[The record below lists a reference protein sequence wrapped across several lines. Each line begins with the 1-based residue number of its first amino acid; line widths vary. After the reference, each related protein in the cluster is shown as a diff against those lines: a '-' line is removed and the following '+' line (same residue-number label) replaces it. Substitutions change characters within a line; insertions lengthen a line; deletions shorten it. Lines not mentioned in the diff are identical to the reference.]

1 MDVQE
6 LSPTLEPT
14 AQIQQ
19 LFLEL
24 ATAIGAG
31 LLVGLQRQ
39 RSNSDLAG
47 IRTFPLIALFGAM
60 CGVLARLFEPTGVWV
75 VGAGF
80 IALALVIHT
89 GTMGRKANDKT
100 EGSRGIVTEMAILV
114 VFGCGLL
121 IVLKRPGLGVAIA
134 TTTAVLLHLKPSLHR
149 FTAALC
155 DMDVRAIMQFA
166 AIALIILP
174 VVPNRTMGPFEAINP
189 YKLWLLVVLVT
200 GISLAGYVAIRIF
213 GSRAGTALAAGLGGL
228 VSSTAT
234 TVSFARM
241 AKTKKSL
248 IDSSC
253 AAIAIASA
261 VMAARVVVFA
271 YLAARERAT
280 EMLPALGAFFV
291 VSVAVAAVATLRAKV
306 DARAERGGEE
316 AASATT
322 KQKNPAE
329 LKTALFFA
337 GLFAVIQVVIVFA
350 ERQFGN
356 SGLYAVAAFSGLTD
370 MAAITLSTSE
380 LLFREQITSSA
391 ASIAIVLAAVVNTIV
406 KLGIAWSMGGIALTK
421 KLAITLLPPVVT
433 GVGVIVY
440 LLIW

>member
-1 MDVQE
+1 MA
-6 LSPTLEPT
+6 L
-14 AQIQQ
+14 
-19 LFLEL
+19 
-24 ATAIGAG
+24 GAG

-39 RSNSDLAG
+39 RANSSLAG
-47 IRTFPLIALFGAM
+47 IRTFPLIALFGAI
-60 CGVLARLFEPTGVWV
+60 CALLSREFEGSGAWIIA
-75 VGAGF
+75 AGF
-80 IALALVIHT
+80 LALAVVLRSGV
-89 GTMGRKANDKT
+89 GRAVDAEAKAV
-100 EGSRGIVTEMAILV
+100 RGIITEIAILV
-114 VFGCGLL
+114 VFGCGVL
-121 IVLKRPGLGVAIA
+121 IVLKKPGLGVAIA
-134 TTTAVLLHLKPSLHR
+134 AATAVLLHLKPSLHR
-149 FTAALC
+149 FTAALS

-174 VVPNRTMGPFEAINP
+174 VVPNRAMGPFEAINP

-200 GISLAGYVAIRIF
+200 GISLTGYVAIRIF

-241 AKTKKSL
+241 AKTKKAL

-291 VSVAVAAVATLRAKV
+291 VSVAVAVFATLRAKV
-306 DARAERGGEE
+306 DKGAERGSEE
-316 AASATT
+316 AASSTA

-406 KLGIAWSMGGIALTK
+406 KLGIAWSVGGIALTK
-421 KLAITLLPPVVT
+421 KLTMTLLPPMVT